1 MQMCLRQLSLHRR
14 LCIRRTRAQ
23 LSDERPKSCPQ
34 ALPVSATCNPA
45 TPARAL
51 PRADSLDAS
60 LRSAATAAAGEV
72 AALRGWASAG
82 APDSEDDGDSPASE
96 LRLPRP
102 PLPGAP
108 GSLSCAPVL
117 AW

>member
-1 MQMCLRQLSLHRR
+1 M
-14 LCIRRTRAQ
+14 
-23 LSDERPKSCPQ
+23 
-34 ALPVSATCNPA
+34 SASCNPA

-51 PRADSLDAS
+51 PRSDSLDAS

-72 AALRGWASAG
+72 AALRAWAGAG

-108 GSLSCAPVL
+108 GSFGCPLFPSCAKDRGGGNATGAACAVPLIEWGTL
-117 AW
+117 AAVPLPWAS